1 MKKIRIFDCLFFLLV
16 FIITFGVR
24 FATVSGSSME
34 NTYYDE
40 DFLIVDKLDKS
51 FSRGDIIVFNSD
63 NLGKYLIKRVIGTE
77 GDIVSFEPNGVLING
92 DLIYEAYIKTQQ
104 SFYNDVHDKYE
115 VGKNQYFVM
124 GDNRN
129 NSLDSRS
136 SLVGMV
142 DSSAIVGKVIFNLT
156 KVTKLPAKTV
166 KIIMIFIFVVH
177 SLLYM
182 FGFGFSEKKDDNSK
196 S

>member
-34 NTYYDE
+34 NTYHDG
-40 DFLIVDKLDKS
+40 DFLIVSKFDKS

-63 NLGKYLIKRVIGTE
+63 NLGKYLIKRVIGVE
-77 GDIVSFEPNGVLING
+77 GDTVSFEPNGVLING
-92 DLIYEAYIKTQQ
+92 DLIYEDYIKTQQ
-104 SFYNDVHDKYE
+104 SSYIDVQDKYE
-115 VGKNQYFVM
+115 VGENQYFVM

-142 DSSAIVGKVIFNLT
+142 DSSNIVGKVIFNFT
-156 KVTKLPAKTV
+156 KTTHLPARNVKTMLIV
-166 KIIMIFIFVVH
+166 IFVVC
-177 SLLYM
+177 SVLYM
-182 FGFGFSEKKDDNSK
+182 FGSGFSEKKDDNSK